1 MIKLIRRLAN
11 RPRST
16 APISV
21 TLWGKADCCLCDRA
35 LVILEKLAREYPLQI
50 DKRDIT
56 TDPST
61 YERLR
66 FVIPVVEIERGPRFE
81 GKITEYWL
89 RQALD
94 RRSG

>member
-1 MIKLIRRLAN
+1 MMKLIRRLAN
-11 RPRST
+11 RQHST
-16 APISV
+16 ASISV
-21 TLWGKADCCLCDRA
+21 TLWSKADCCLCDRA
-35 LVILEKLAREYPLQI
+35 LAILERLAREYPLQI

-56 TDPST
+56 TDPTT
-61 YERLR
+61 YERFR
-66 FVIPVVEIERGPRFE
+66 FVIPVVEIEHGPRLE